1 MAQGKTKMKHST
13 QHIGVRAE
21 LSGKVVLLTGS
32 TGFLAKVILE
42 KLLRAVPDV
51 ARVILLLRRGGDGAD
66 ARQRFERDI
75 AGSSVFERLRAERPE
90 WLAQCFADKI
100 ECITGEVTQERL
112 GLDVASMLALAARV
126 DVVINA
132 AASVNFREPLDAA
145 LGINTL
151 SLRHITSLALAADA
165 ALIQVST
172 CYVNGYNRGDM
183 REEIVAPA
191 GAAIPRRR
199 DGYYDVEALIAGLQ
213 EKIAH
218 IKAAVAEPAQRQRRL
233 TELGIS
239 EANRYGWND
248 TYTFTKWLG
257 EQLALRGMRGHTLS
271 IVRPAII
278 ESTLQEPVP
287 GWIEGVK
294 VADAIILAYAR
305 GKTRFFPARPQ
316 GIIDIVPADLVANA
330 ILLATAEALADPLR
344 QRVYQA
350 CTGLG
355 NPIRLGRVIDLLQTE
370 SKRNWRAYERLFY
383 AEPKHNF
390 TLVGRGVFLLM
401 LRASSAGLAVWSG
414 VRRLLGAR
422 GESGALEALRTTQTL
437 ALTFSFYT
445 APRYRFHNTQLLAL
459 AQRFSAAERQLFP
472 VDARLIDWQDYL
484 RRVHLAGL
492 NRYALR
498 ARPAPAAGTETTG
511 AAFPA
516 DAIADR

>member
-1 MAQGKTKMKHST
+1 MTHSKR
-13 QHIGVRAE
+13 HIGVQAA

-51 ARVILLLRRGGDGAD
+51 ACVVLLLRRGADGAD

-75 AGSSVFERLRAERPE
+75 AASSVFDRLRAERPA
-90 WLAQCFADKI
+90 WLAQFFAERI
-100 ECITGEVTQERL
+100 ECLTGEVTQERC
-112 GLDVASMLALAARV
+112 GLDAASMQALAARV

-145 LGINTL
+145 LSINTL
-151 SLRHITSLALAADA
+151 SLHHLSSLALAAGA
-165 ALIQVST
+165 ALVQVST
-172 CYVNGYNRGDM
+172 CYVNGYQRGEM
-183 REEIVAPA
+183 REKIVAPA

-199 DGYYDVEALIAGLQ
+199 AGYYDVEALIANLQ
-213 EKIAH
+213 KKIAH
-218 IKAAVAEPAQRQRRL
+218 IKASCPDPKQQRQRL
-233 TELGIS
+233 TELGIA

-257 EQLALRGMRGHTLS
+257 EQVALRGMHGHTLS

-305 GKTRFFPARPQ
+305 GKTRIFPARPQ

-330 ILLATAEALADPLR
+330 ILLATAEALANPLR
-344 QRVYQA
+344 RRVYQA

-390 TLVGRGVFLLM
+390 TLVGRTAFLLM
-401 LRASSAGLAVWSG
+401 LRASGAGLALWHGLRS
-414 VRRLLGAR
+414 LLGAPA
-422 GESGALEALRTTQTL
+422 EPEALQALRTTQTL

-459 AQRFSAAERQLFP
+459 AQRFSAAERQSFP
-472 VDARLIDWQDYL
+472 VDARLIDWEDYL
-484 RRVHLAGL
+484 CRVHMAGL

-498 ARPAPAAGTETTG
+498 ARPAPSPALEIDSAG
-511 AAFPA
+511 APFPA
-516 DAIADR
+516 DPIADR